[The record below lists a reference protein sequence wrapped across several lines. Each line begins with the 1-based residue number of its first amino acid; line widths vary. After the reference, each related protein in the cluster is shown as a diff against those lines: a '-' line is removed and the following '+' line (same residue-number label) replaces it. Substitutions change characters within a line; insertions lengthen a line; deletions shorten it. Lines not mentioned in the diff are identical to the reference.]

1 MRCLSMWG
9 VDWTTRKKQVRHI
22 YWVIAS
28 RDRGKLHEPGTQRME
43 HDMMNDTGMH
53 FVLYIDRIGFDI
65 YIGVQ
70 IQFYHKG
77 RLGNE
82 ENQTRYLQGADLWSV
97 SYTKEQAPALA
108 SCSRA
113 PYLSGHPGPFPPG
126 RLSFLSHHLRT
137 RLHS

>member
-1 MRCLSMWG
+1 
-9 VDWTTRKKQVRHI
+9 
-22 YWVIAS
+22 
-28 RDRGKLHEPGTQRME
+28 
-43 HDMMNDTGMH
+43 MMNDTGMH